1 MHIGKAT
8 QIRKNNINSNVM
20 LQYVRDQSSV
30 DEEVDKNNDALL
42 KGTMS
47 TES

>member
-8 QIRKNNINSNVM
+8 QSRKNNTNNNVM

-30 DEEVDKNNDALL
+30 DEEVNKKNGNGSNQC
-42 KGTMS
+42 KRQ
-47 TES
+47 

>member
-8 QIRKNNINSNVM
+8 QIRKNNTNSNVI

-30 DEEVDKNNDALL
+30 DEMDKNNDAL
-42 KGTMS
+42 
-47 TES
+47 